1 MASQSINLKS
11 RLLNPYVVLVVWV
24 LCTLQICISLSLAD
38 PASYNNFLVFRG
50 VFDHLFSSLPLYEAY
65 PLEYGDLNHYGPVF
79 GFIIAPFAM
88 LPVWLGLSLWCLCL
102 SLSLYWAVRR
112 LPLPVVLTSL
122 ILWLVLNDFY
132 GADFKQQFN
141 IAVAALIVGAFVM
154 IEKRREGW
162 AALFIV
168 IGTFVKIYGIVGL
181 AFFFFVRRKWRFVG
195 YMALW
200 SAVALLLPLL
210 FVSPEYLWAQYQ
222 AWYVDIAQKNAEN
235 MFCAYTNISLVGA
248 VRKIS
253 GSTAYSDLLIIVP
266 AMLMFLVSY
275 LRIGQYKYLG
285 YRLTILASLLLFVVL
300 FSSGSEVS
308 GYVIASLGV
317 GIWWVTLSPPRRG
330 WLEWLLLVLVLF
342 ASFSYNLLPTKF
354 YRGVFMAYAL
364 RSLPFAAVW
373 LHCIWRLWR
382 EDFAATD
389 VALGCGPRAIEGE
402 VSEEPRPARPGDTL
416 DIVCPCYNPPAGFVA
431 SLAHGLAELHG
442 FYPDK
447 QLHLIVVND
456 GSPCNFGDEQR
467 AALREAVPGVEIVDI
482 PHGGKGAAIRAGIAC
497 SRAPYTIYTDIDM
510 PYTAGS
516 MREVVDRVFAG
527 EDVVIAVRNRS
538 YHSQLSPVRKL
549 MSYGSKMLNRIFL
562 NIRHTDTQGGLK
574 GLSPRARAVMLRTRI
589 SDFLFDTEF
598 VVLAARDK
606 RLRIG
611 EVETSLRDGV
621 VMSKMSGRVLFR
633 ELRNFFRIAIRL

>member
-1 MASQSINLKS
+1 CPQ
-11 RLLNPYVVLVVWV
+11 V
-24 LCTLQICISLSLAD
+24 CQD
-38 PASYNNFLVFRG
+38 
-50 VFDHLFSSLPLYEAY
+50 
-65 PLEYGDLNHYGPVF
+65 
-79 GFIIAPFAM
+79 
-88 LPVWLGLSLWCLCL
+88 GLS
-102 SLSLYWAVRR
+102 S
-112 LPLPVVLTSL
+112 
-122 ILWLVLNDFY
+122 FQ
-132 GADFKQQFN
+132 G
-141 IAVAALIVGAFVM
+141 M
-154 IEKRREGW
+154 
-162 AALFIV
+162 
-168 IGTFVKIYGIVGL
+168 
-181 AFFFFVRRKWRFVG
+181 
-195 YMALW
+195 
-200 SAVALLLPLL
+200 
-210 FVSPEYLWAQYQ
+210 
-222 AWYVDIAQKNAEN
+222 
-235 MFCAYTNISLVGA
+235 
-248 VRKIS
+248 
-253 GSTAYSDLLIIVP
+253 LIIVP

-308 GYVIASLGV
+308 GYVIASLGA

-330 WLEWLLLVLVLF
+330 WLEWLLLALVLF

-364 RSLPFAAVW
+364 RALPFAAVW

-389 VALGCGPRAIEGE
+389 LALGYGPRPTQDDAF
-402 VSEEPRPARPGDTL
+402 EEPRPAQPGDTL
-416 DIVCPCYNPPAGFVA
+416 DIVCPCYNPQPGFVG
-431 SLAHGLAELHG
+431 SLAHGLEELRG

-456 GSPCNFGDEQR
+456 GSPRNFGDEQR
-467 AALREAVPGVEIVDI
+467 AALRQAVPGVEIVDI

-510 PYTAGS
+510 PYTAES

-538 YHSQLSPVRKL
+538 YHSRLSPVRKL

-611 EVETSLRDGV
+611 EVETSLRDGI